1 MFEISISILIV
12 LFSIWLVINLF
23 LNSRINKFF
32 IQNAFSECVSFFLD
46 LLFSKG
52 RAQLGAAPAQ
62 VKVTKSGRGEGYG
75 QGGTRRIPN
84 PPLHRVELFMPNWNG
99 EETLFC
105 VVFIFSMLLLTFWHA
120 RGSLII
126 APALSGLL
134 TGSKL
139 TEIRS
144 RQVAKLF

>member
-1 MFEISISILIV
+1 MGV
-12 LFSIWLVINLF
+12 RVGVAKLF
-23 LNSRINKFF
+23 LDQSIGIDDTNTFQLKFL

-84 PPLHRVELFMPNWNG
+84 PPLHRVELFMPN
-99 EETLFC
+99 
-105 VVFIFSMLLLTFWHA
+105 
-120 RGSLII
+120 
-126 APALSGLL
+126 
-134 TGSKL
+134 
-139 TEIRS
+139 
-144 RQVAKLF
+144 